1 VYFSVFP
8 ENCLAWRLG
17 PPAPA
22 EGNHEIDS
30 HGAPSGNP
38 SGKTHRRS
46 ENNRDS
52 RKCRRVIRRDAKQY
66 LAQTQA
72 NVYCSQWID
81 RVRTDYLSMTPQAI
95 RAPELPVGSVL

>member
-1 VYFSVFP
+1 MRSTRMVRR
-8 ENCLAWRLG
+8 AG
-17 PPAPA
+17 THPARPT
-22 EGNHEIDS
+22 G
-30 HGAPSGNP
+30 
-38 SGKTHRRS
+38 RS